1 MEKFDCLQSYVGVLL
16 ASKLPLYYSGNFPA
30 SDIHQRN
37 FTGSQTLQLQP
48 TGKGPFAKSQHTPE
62 RAPD

>member
-16 ASKLPLYYSGNFPA
+16 ASKLPNFPA

-37 FTGSQTLQLQP
+37 FTGRQTLQLQP

-62 RAPD
+62 RVPD